1 MILGMIALGII
12 VLLLSL
18 ELLRMKRQLK
28 EWARQLEETD
38 ETSNLRLGA
47 QVRLHCFVRLAR
59 AVNTRLEKGQQA
71 RIRQETVSREL
82 KHTISCVSHDIR
94 TPLMGASG
102 YLQLL
107 ETSSDPKEQ
116 KMYLTIIRHRLRD
129 LEELLE
135 ELFLYTKLANEEYH
149 MELEAVPP
157 YAIVCDVLAGFYE
170 KLTEAQIEPQLSFP
184 QPPVSVYA
192 SAPALSRIFHN
203 LIKNALLYGRG
214 SLIIRQ
220 EGSSLS
226 FTNAAA
232 QPQLTDASRLFEPF
246 YRTDSSRHS
255 PGAGLGLASVK
266 GLMEKMGGSVSAG
279 LNGSQ
284 LTITLHFKK
293 P

>member
-1 MILGMIALGII
+1 MILGMIALEII

-28 EWARQLEETD
+28 EWTRQLEETD
-38 ETSNLRLGA
+38 ETSNLRLGT
-47 QVRLHCFVRLAR
+47 QVRLRCFVRLAG
-59 AVNTRLEKGQQA
+59 AVNARLEKGQQA

-94 TPLMGASG
+94 TPLTGASG

-107 ETSSDPKEQ
+107 ETSADPKEQ
-116 KMYLTIIRHRLRD
+116 KMYLTIIRHRLHD

-135 ELFLYTKLANEEYH
+135 ELFLYTKLTNEEYH
-149 MELEAVPP
+149 MEPEAVSP
-157 YAIVCDVLAGFYE
+157 YPIVCDVLAGFYE

-192 SAPALSRIFHN
+192 SGPALSRIFHN
-203 LIKNALLYGRG
+203 LIKNVLLYGSG

-220 EGSSLS
+220 EGNSLS
-226 FTNAAA
+226 FTNATA
-232 QPQLTDASRLFEPF
+232 QPRLADISRLFEPF

-266 GLMEKMGGSVSAG
+266 GLMEKMGGSVSAD

-284 LTITLHFKK
+284 LTISLHFKN